1 MGAMR
6 VSKDLVP
13 IARFKAKA
21 SELVRQ
27 LRRRKRPFVIT
38 LNGRA
43 AAVVLSPEEFDRL
56 AEDARFV
63 DAVREG
69 LEDSEA
75 GRVIPDDELDL
86 DDSSDRRCR
95 RCTGRSVR
103 TGIYVRSADSSRVI
117 TPSPPGGG
125 SAGCESGR
133 EPRRP

>member
-1 MGAMR
+1 MAAMR

-13 IARFKAKA
+13 IAMFKAKA
-21 SELVRQ
+21 SEMVRQ

-69 LEDSEA
+69 LEDSKA
-75 GRVIPDDELDL
+75 GRVIPDDELKL
-86 DDSSDRRCR
+86 DDAPDRK
-95 RCTGRSVR
+95 
-103 TGIYVRSADSSRVI
+103 
-117 TPSPPGGG
+117 
-125 SAGCESGR
+125 
-133 EPRRP
+133 